1 MPPKQCVLSLPNH
14 VRSAA
19 APVPSLC
26 VPWGAARGGKAQR
39 PFERVAAPT
48 GGRNDA
54 WQPSGARG
62 QSSGDAASAAAL
74 TGPRAAAQT
83 GTQSRPL
90 VREPGVGGTP
100 RRHRLGGVHH
110 GGAVDDG
117 GVGPRPARPI
127 DPAASAPCRLVRSL
141 RRGQVS
147 LENRSCASHCAT
159 ALRQQPTAP
168 ARAATC
174 HCLGRPGPSRQRRGV
189 TSSRVVH
196 TSWGKPVR
204 VVGKV
209 VLPAGAEHPAC

>member
-1 MPPKQCVLSLPNH
+1 M
-14 VRSAA
+14 
-19 APVPSLC
+19 
-26 VPWGAARGGKAQR
+26 
-39 PFERVAAPT
+39 
-48 GGRNDA
+48 GGRNAA
-54 WQPSGARG
+54 WQPSRARG
-62 QSSGDAASAAAL
+62 QSSGVGVSAAAL

-83 GTQSRPL
+83 GVPMRPL
-90 VREPGVGGTP
+90 VRELCVSWQP

-147 LENRSCASHCAT
+147 LGNRSCASHCAT

-174 HCLGRPGPSRQRRGV
+174 HCLGRPGPSRRRELCTQAGENR
-189 TSSRVVH
+189 SYW
-196 TSWGKPVR
+196 WGKWCCQQ
-204 VVGKV
+204 GLST
-209 VLPAGAEHPAC
+209 LPAEGAGGGPAR